1 MRGSSAIHECED
13 ESPLGGRDDNITVVV
28 KVRCEDA
35 LALCSCLT
43 SFPFDGLSMPEL
55 ERCSQE
61 PQLIKPHRK
70 MDKVVLF

>member
-1 MRGSSAIHECED
+1 MRGSSAIHECE
-13 ESPLGGRDDNITVVV
+13 EGGRDDNITVVV

-35 LALCSCLT
+35 LALALCSCLT

-55 ERCSQE
+55 GRCSQA

-70 MDKVVLF
+70 WT